1 MDNIMQIWIG
11 VEISDHQVDFSCPE
25 TDLEKKNSR
34 LWFME
39 RKVEHFKDQLKKG
52 GGCDHRQ
59 LFLFPPK
66 NKLCCFR
73 IQMMELLLIFS
84 TLLQLL
90 IQLLQVND

>member
-52 GGCDHRQ
+52 GGAVITDNC
-59 LFLFPPK
+59 FYFPQK
-66 NKLCCFR
+66 INFAVLGYK
-73 IQMMELLLIFS
+73 
-84 TLLQLL
+84 
-90 IQLLQVND
+90 